1 MTSPVIP
8 QGAFG
13 QLQAI
18 VRDERSALLRLSRD
32 TRFATVA
39 LPILAA
45 GAVGIALLGGGRWLV
60 LPRVVPFLLWI
71 AAIAGAVS
79 VWRLRRL
86 VDAHRTTP
94 DAVAEAIEHEQQM
107 RRGSLRVATEAAE
120 SGPLGAHA
128 AAHASRA
135 LAGTKAP
142 RAPQTY
148 AQLRDV
154 RQRALLWAGGA
165 LVAVIAAAGIW
176 SDGAVALAN
185 PVGAWRGT
193 LLPELVL
200 EAPSLVLRGAAPVVT
215 MRGVGRAHL
224 TLEIRK
230 SNGTVVTQDVALQAS
245 EGTRTLP
252 VLDNDVVLTISDG
265 RATSAAHR
273 IRVTD
278 KPYLGDV
285 VARAS
290 YPAYLGRVDEDV
302 ALAGVLVLPRG
313 TVLTL
318 RGRASVPLTSA
329 ALTSDAGG
337 RVVLDVTGGT
347 VDGRLVAERSAR
359 WQWRADATTPLQ
371 ELPPAFA
378 LDIRA
383 DSAPQVQIASTSDTL
398 LLSGATASITVMAT
412 DDHALASVLMTVRAG
427 DKVVARREVLTSRAP
442 SFEGTVP
449 LDLEALGLKGEDG
462 ALRIDVTA
470 TDASP
475 WRQVGRSRTLV
486 LRRAGVSERREQ
498 VRATADSVAAGAAS
512 LARQQQALAQQTSD
526 AARGAKAGGEN
537 GQPMSF
543 DAREKAAQMAQ
554 QQRALQQQ
562 AQQLQ
567 QQARQLNDQ
576 LKGAGALDSA
586 LAGRLADA
594 QKLMQEAMAPQ
605 MMQKLQQLEQSA
617 QRLDQQATR
626 QSLDDLSKQQQALRE
641 QLERNA
647 EMLKRAALEGSMQT
661 LRDEAQDM
669 AKAQRQLADSSGQ
682 ATAAQKAQAADR
694 LARQN
699 EALTRDINDL
709 TKRLR
714 DSDAQRGAQRSEQ
727 ARQNSEAATKQMQDA
742 ARDPQA
748 AQQAAQRAAQSM
760 QQAAD
765 QLAQARQ
772 EQVNDWKKE
781 TTSELDQSI
790 QEMMQLSQQER
801 QMAEAQQKQAQ
812 QNRQQQNAGAPKPGE
827 QKPGEPKPGEPQ
839 EGEQGQQ
846 QPGQQGKSGQ
856 QKPGQQ
862 GQKQPGQ
869 QGQPGQDGQAG
880 EGQPGGEQS
889 EGQKQM
895 AADQASVQNGV
906 QQAAQRLQEAARRSQ
921 HVSQGSQRAM
931 QEALQRAQEATQ
943 QMQKGGQQGQQNG
956 DAAAAA
962 MRDAAAA
969 MERAASSLVR
979 DRERA
984 TRARSASGL
993 PEMMEEMQ
1001 QLAKQQQQVNGQA
1014 QGMSMMPGG
1023 ESGSQAQQM
1032 AQQIARRQRQIA
1044 QRLDDVGSGDAS
1056 GRADALAKEAKRL
1069 ADAMERAASDPETA
1083 ARREQ
1088 FLQRL
1093 LDAGRTLRREDEDK
1107 QGPRESKPGIGT
1119 TVFTPSAIPV
1129 TGAPASRVAPPSWE
1143 ELRGLRDDE
1152 RRAVLQYFERLNKT
1166 GAKP

>member
-1 MTSPVIP
+1 MTSPSLP

-18 VRDERSALLRLSRD
+18 VRDERSALLKLARD
-32 TRFATVA
+32 TRIATVTVPVIAIAA
-39 LPILAA
+39 LGVI
-45 GAVGIALLGGGRWLV
+45 VLGGGRWLS
-60 LPRVVPFLLWI
+60 LPRLTPFLFWTGAI
-71 AAIAGAVS
+71 GAAT
-79 VWRLRRL
+79 WMWLRRR
-86 VDAHRTTP
+86 DAESRLTTP
-94 DAVAEAIEHEQQM
+94 DAVAEAIENEQKL
-107 RRGSLRVATEAAE
+107 RRGAIRVASEVAE
-120 SGPLGAHA
+120 SGALGAYAAVHA
-128 AAHASRA
+128 TRA
-135 LAGTKAP
+135 LAGTSLP
-142 RAPQTY
+142 RAPRTHA
-148 AQLRDV
+148 AQKAL
-154 RQRALLWAGGA
+154 RQRALLWLGGA
-165 LVAVIAAAGIW
+165 VVALLGAGAVW
-176 SDGAVALAN
+176 SDGAEALAN
-185 PVGAWRGT
+185 PIGAWRGT
-193 LLPELVL
+193 LLPELAL
-200 EAPSLVLRGAAPVVT
+200 DAPVVALRGAAPVVRV
-215 MRGVGRAHL
+215 RGPGRSTL
-224 TLEIRK
+224 TLDMRK
-230 SNGTVVTQDVALQAS
+230 SDGKMVRETIALTNETGQ
-245 EGTRTLP
+245 RTLP
-252 VLDNDVVLTISDG
+252 VLDADVVLTISDG
-265 RATSAAHR
+265 RATSAPHR

-290 YPAYLGRVDEDV
+290 YPGYLGRVDEDV

-313 TVLTL
+313 TVLSV
-318 RGRASVPLTSA
+318 RGRASVPLNSA
-329 ALTSDAGG
+329 TLISDEGG
-337 RVVLDVTGGT
+337 RVELAVRADA
-347 VDGRLVAERSAR
+347 VDGDLVAERSAR
-359 WQWRADATTPLQ
+359 WEWKAEATTPLQ
-371 ELPPAFA
+371 ELPPSFA

-398 LLSGATASITVMAT
+398 LLAGATASVSVIAT
-412 DDHALASVLMTVRAG
+412 DDHALGSVMLTVRSG
-427 DKVVARREVLTSRAP
+427 DVVVARREILATRAP
-442 SFEGTVP
+442 SFEGSVP
-449 LDLEALGLKGEDG
+449 LDLDALGLKGDDG
-462 ALRIDVTA
+462 SLRVDVTA

-486 LRRAGVSERREQ
+486 LRRAGLTERREQ
-498 VRATADSVAAGAAS
+498 ARATADSVAAGAAS

-526 AARGAKAGGEN
+526 AARNAKAGGEN

-567 QQARQLNDQ
+567 QQAKQLADQ

-586 LAGRLADA
+586 LAGKLADA
-594 QKLMQEAMAPQ
+594 QRMMQEAMNPQ
-605 MMQKLQQLEQSA
+605 MMQRLQQLEQSA

-626 QSLDDLSKQQQALRE
+626 QSLDDLAKQQQALRE
-641 QLERNA
+641 QLEKNA
-647 EMLKRAALEGSMQT
+647 EMLKRAAMEGSMET
-661 LRDEAQDM
+661 LRDEAQDLS
-669 AKAQRQLADSSGQ
+669 KAQRQFADSSGSS
-682 ATAAQKAQAADR
+682 TAAQKQQQADR
-694 LARQN
+694 LAREN
-699 EALTRDINDL
+699 ERLSRDINDL

-714 DSDAQRGAQRSEQ
+714 DNDAQRGAQRTEQ
-727 ARQNSEAATKQMQDA
+727 ARQNSEAATRQMQEA
-742 ARDPQA
+742 ARDPQN
-748 AQQAAQRAAQSM
+748 AQQAAQKAAQQT

-772 EQVNDWKKE
+772 EQVNDWKRE

-801 QMAEAQQKQAQ
+801 QMAQAAQQQAQ
-812 QNRQQQNAGAPKPGE
+812 QQQQQQGQKQPGAEQQGEKQPG
-827 QKPGEPKPGEPQ
+827 QPGQPGQ
-839 EGEQGQQ
+839 QGQQ
-846 QPGQQGKSGQ
+846 QPGQK
-856 QKPGQQ
+856 GQQ
-862 GQKQPGQ
+862 GEGQ
-869 QGQPGQDGQAG
+869 QASQNAQQ
-880 EGQPGGEQS
+880 Q
-889 EGQKQM
+889 QM
-895 AADQASVQNGV
+895 ASEQATVQNGV
-906 QQAAQRLQEAARRSQ
+906 QQAAQRLQEAAKRSQ

-943 QMQKGGQQGQQNG
+943 QLQKGQAQPGGQSGEQQ
-956 DAAAAA
+956 AAA
-962 MRDAAAA
+962 MRDAAEA

-984 TRARSASGL
+984 NRARSASGL
-993 PEMMEEMQ
+993 PEMREEMQ
-1001 QLAKQQQQVNGQA
+1001 QLARQQQQVNGQA

-1023 ESGSQAQQM
+1023 ENGSQAQQM

-1044 QRLDDVGSGDAS
+1044 QRLDDVGGGDAS

-1069 ADAMERAASDPETA
+1069 AEAMERAASDPETA

-1119 TVFTPSAIPV
+1119 AAFAPPASSA

>member
-1 MTSPVIP
+1 MTSPSIP

-18 VRDERSALLRLSRD
+18 VRDERSALLKLARE
-32 TRFATVA
+32 TRIATTAVPVFAIATV
-39 LPILAA
+39 
-45 GAVGIALLGGGRWLV
+45 GIGLLGDGRWLQ
-60 LPRVVPFLLWI
+60 LPRVMPFVVWG
-71 AAIAGAVS
+71 AAIAGAA
-79 VWRLRRL
+79 WIWTRRREAEGQ
-86 VDAHRTTP
+86 VTTP
-94 DAVAEAIEHEQQM
+94 DAVAGAIEHEQRL
-107 RRGSLRVATEAAE
+107 RRGAIRVATEAAE

-128 AAHASRA
+128 AAHTSRA
-135 LAGTKAP
+135 LAGTSLP
-142 RAPQTY
+142 RAPKTH
-148 AQLRDV
+148 ASLRAL
-154 RQRALLWAGGA
+154 RQRALTWVAGA
-165 LVAVIAAAGIW
+165 LLAVVASAAIW
-176 SDGAVALAN
+176 SDGAEALAN
-185 PVGAWRGT
+185 PIGAWRGT

-200 EAPSLVLRGAAPVVT
+200 DAPVVAL
-215 MRGVGRAHL
+215 RGSAPLIRITGEGRTSLSLAMK
-224 TLEIRK
+224 K
-230 SNGTVVTQDVALQAS
+230 SDGKVITESLALRGDTVQ
-245 EGTRTLP
+245 RRLP
-252 VLDNDVVLTISDG
+252 VLDADVVLTVSDG
-265 RATSAAHR
+265 RATSTPHR

-285 VARAS
+285 IAKAS

-318 RGRASVPLTSA
+318 RGHASVPLRSA
-329 ALTSDAGG
+329 SLTSDEGG
-337 RVVLDVTGGT
+337 RVVLQVQGDA
-347 VDGRLVAERSAR
+347 VDGELVAERSAR
-359 WQWRADATTPLQ
+359 WQWSADAATPLQ
-371 ELPPAFA
+371 ELPASFA

-383 DSAPQVQIASTSDTL
+383 DSAPQVQIAATSDTL
-398 LLSGATASITVMAT
+398 LLSGATATVSVMAT
-412 DDHALASVLMTVRAG
+412 DDHALSSVMLTVRSG
-427 DKVVARREVLTSRAP
+427 NEVVARREVLGARAP

-449 LDLEALGLKGEDG
+449 LDLDALGLKGDDG
-462 ALRIDVTA
+462 SLRVDVTA

-475 WRQVGRSRTLV
+475 WRQVGKSRTLV
-486 LRRAGVSERREQ
+486 LRRAGVTERREQ

-512 LARQQQALAQQTSD
+512 LAKQQQALAQQTAD
-526 AARGAKAGGEN
+526 AARNARAGGEN

-543 DAREKAAQMAQ
+543 DAREKASQMAQ

-567 QQARQLNDQ
+567 QQAKQLTDQ

-586 LAGRLADA
+586 LAGKLADA
-594 QKLMQEAMAPQ
+594 QRMMQEAMAPQ
-605 MMQKLQQLEQSA
+605 MMQRLQQLEQSA

-626 QSLDDLSKQQQALRE
+626 QSLDDLAKQQQALRE

-647 EMLKRAALEGSMQT
+647 EMLKRAALEGSMET

-669 AKAQRQLADSSGQ
+669 AKAQRQLADSSGN
-682 ATAAQKAQAADR
+682 ATAAQKAQQAER

-714 DSDAQRGAQRSEQ
+714 ENDAQRGAQRSEQ
-727 ARQNSEAATKQMQDA
+727 ARQNSEAATKQMQEA
-742 ARDPQA
+742 SRDPQS
-748 AQQAAQRAAQSM
+748 AQQAAQKASQAM

-772 EQVNDWKKE
+772 EQVNDWKQE

-801 QMAEAQQKQAQ
+801 QMANAAQQQAQ
-812 QNRQQQNAGAPKPGE
+812 RQQQEGQPKPQPQQGEQAGQQQQGQQGQPKPGS
-827 QKPGEPKPGEPQ
+827 QQGQPSQ
-839 EGEQGQQ
+839 QGEQGQQ
-846 QPGQQGKSGQ
+846 
-856 QKPGQQ
+856 GQQ
-862 GQKQPGQ
+862 GQ
-869 QGQPGQDGQAG
+869 QAA
-880 EGQPGGEQS
+880 Q
-889 EGQKQM
+889 QM
-895 AADQASVQNGV
+895 AADQATVQNGV
-906 QQAAQRLQEAARRSQ
+906 QQAAQRLQEAAKRSQ

-943 QMQKGGQQGQQNG
+943 QAQKSAGQPGSGPQQNG
-956 DAAAAA
+956 EAAAAA

-984 TRARSASGL
+984 GRARSASGL

-1032 AQQIARRQRQIA
+1032 AQQIARKQRQIA
-1044 QRLDDVGSGDAS
+1044 QRLDDVGGGDAS

-1119 TVFTPSAIPV
+1119 AAFTPPPGSA

-1143 ELRGLRDDE
+1143 ELRSLRDDE

>member
-1 MTSPVIP
+1 MTSPSLP
-8 QGAFG
+8 QGVLG
-13 QLQAI
+13 QLTAI
-18 VRDERSALLRLSRD
+18 VRDERDAFLKLARD
-32 TRFATVA
+32 TRIATTLVP
-39 LPILAA
+39 LLATA
-45 GAVGIALLGGGRWLV
+45 TVGIAVLGAGRWLV
-60 LPRVVPFLLWI
+60 LPRITPFVMWA
-71 AAIAGAVS
+71 AAIGSAA
-79 VWRLRRL
+79 WMWHRRR
-86 VDAHRTTP
+86 DAEGQVTAP
-94 DAVAEAIEHEQQM
+94 DAVAEAIEHEQQL
-107 RRGSLRVATEAAE
+107 RRGAIRVAREVAE

-128 AAHASRA
+128 AASTSRA
-135 LAGTKAP
+135 LAGTSLP
-142 RAPQTY
+142 RAPRTH
-148 AQLRDV
+148 AALRDL

-165 LVAVIAAAGIW
+165 LVMLLAAGALW
-176 SDGAVALAN
+176 SDGAEALVN
-185 PVGAWRGT
+185 PIGAWRGT
-193 LLPELVL
+193 LLPDLVL
-200 EAPSLVLRGAAPVVT
+200 DAPVVALRGATPTVRVIGA
-215 MRGVGRAHL
+215 GRATL
-224 TLEIRK
+224 TLAMHKADDTIVSIPLTLRGD
-230 SNGTVVTQDVALQAS
+230 SAAV
-245 EGTRTLP
+245 TLP
-252 VLDNDVVLTISDG
+252 VLDADVVLTVSDG
-265 RATSAAHR
+265 RASSAPHR

-313 TVLTL
+313 TMLSL
-318 RGRASVPLTSA
+318 RGHASVPLTSA
-329 ALTSDAGG
+329 TLVSDEGG
-337 RVVLDVTGGT
+337 RIALQVRADAIEGK
-347 VDGRLVAERSAR
+347 LVADRSAR
-359 WQWRADATTPLQ
+359 WQWTAEGATPLQ
-371 ELPPAFA
+371 ELPPSFA

-383 DSAPQVQIASTSDTL
+383 DSAPQVQISSTSDTL
-398 LLSGATASITVMAT
+398 LLAGATATISVIAS
-412 DDHALASVLMTVRAG
+412 DDHTLSSVLLTVRSG
-427 DKVVARREVLTSRAP
+427 NNVVARREVLVTRAP
-442 SFEGTVP
+442 SFEGSVP
-449 LDLEALGLKGEDG
+449 LDLDALGLKGDD
-462 ALRIDVTA
+462 ASLRVDVTA

-498 VRATADSVAAGAAS
+498 ARATADSVAAGAAS
-512 LARQQQALAQQTSD
+512 LAKQQQALAQQTSD
-526 AARGAKAGGEN
+526 AARNARAGGEN

-554 QQRALQQQ
+554 QQRQLQQQ

-567 QQARQLNDQ
+567 QQAKQLTDQ

-586 LAGRLADA
+586 LAGRLAEA
-594 QKLMQEAMAPQ
+594 QKMMQDAMSPQ
-605 MMQKLQQLEQSA
+605 MMQRLQQLEQSA

-626 QSLDDLSKQQQALRE
+626 QSLDDLAKQQQALRE

-647 EMLKRAALEGSMQT
+647 EMLKRAALEGSMET
-661 LRDEAQDM
+661 LRDEAQDL

-682 ATAAQKAQAADR
+682 ATAAQKAQQADR

-699 EALTRDINDL
+699 EALTRDINAL

-714 DSDAQRGAQRSEQ
+714 ENDAQRGAQRTEQ
-727 ARQNSEAATKQMQDA
+727 ARQNSEAANRQMQEA
-742 ARDPQA
+742 ARDPQS
-748 AQQAAQRAAQSM
+748 AQQAAQRASQAM

-772 EQVNDWKKE
+772 EQVSDWKQE
-781 TTSELDQSI
+781 TTAELDQSI

-801 QMAEAQQKQAQ
+801 QMANAAQQQAQ
-812 QNRQQQNAGAPKPGE
+812 QQQQS
-827 QKPGEPKPGEPQ
+827 
-839 EGEQGQQ
+839 QGQQ
-846 QPGQQGKSGQ
+846 PQGRQPQGA

-862 GQKQPGQ
+862 GQPQPGQKGQPGEQGQ
-869 QGQPGQDGQAG
+869 QGQ
-880 EGQPGGEQS
+880 QS
-889 EGQKQM
+889 SQNAQQM
-895 AADQASVQNGV
+895 AAEQATVQNGV

-943 QMQKGGQQGQQNG
+943 QMQKGAGQPGGQSQQNG
-956 DAAAAA
+956 EAAASA

-984 TRARSASGL
+984 GRARSASGL

-1023 ESGSQAQQM
+1023 ENGSQAQQM

-1044 QRLDDVGSGDAS
+1044 QRLDDVGGGDQS

-1119 TVFTPSAIPV
+1119 AAFAPPTVPAI
-1129 TGAPASRVAPPSWE
+1129 GAPASRVAPPSWE

>member
-1 MTSPVIP
+1 MTSPAVP
-8 QGAFG
+8 QGALG

-18 VRDERSALLRLSRD
+18 VRDERSALLKLARD
-32 TRFATVA
+32 TRLATTA
-39 LPILAA
+39 LPVIAA
-45 GAVGIALLGGGRWLV
+45 AALGVIALGGGRWLA
-60 LPRVVPFLLWI
+60 LPRVTPFVFW
-71 AAIAGAVS
+71 AGAMGAS
-79 VWRLRRL
+79 AWMWNRRRT
-86 VDAHRTTP
+86 AEGRTTTLA
-94 DAVAEAIEHEQQM
+94 AVAEAIEDEQHL
-107 RRGSLRVATEAAE
+107 RRGAIRVATEVAE

-128 AAHASRA
+128 AAHATRA
-135 LAGTKAP
+135 LAGTAQP
-142 RAPQTY
+142 RAPRTH
-148 AQLRDV
+148 ASLRAL
-154 RQRALLWAGGA
+154 RQRAFLWVGAAVAALLCAGT
-165 LVAVIAAAGIW
+165 LW
-176 SDGAVALAN
+176 SDGAEALAN
-185 PVGAWRGT
+185 PIGAWRGT
-193 LLPELVL
+193 LLPALVL
-200 EAPSLVLRGAAPVVT
+200 DAPAIALRGAAPVV
-215 MRGVGRAHL
+215 RVQGSGRRVL
-224 TLEIRK
+224 TLSMTK
-230 SNGTVVTQDVALQAS
+230 SDGTVITDAITLTNESGQ
-245 EGTRTLP
+245 RTLP
-252 VLDNDVVLTISDG
+252 VLDADVVLTISDG
-265 RATSAAHR
+265 RATSAPHR

-285 VARAS
+285 VARAT
-290 YPAYLGRVDEDV
+290 YPAYLGRAAEDV

-313 TVLTL
+313 TVLSL
-318 RGRASVPLTSA
+318 RGRSSVPLHSA
-329 ALTSDAGG
+329 ALTNDEGG
-337 RVVLDVTGGT
+337 RVVLAVRSDVVQGE
-347 VDGRLVAERSAR
+347 LVAERSAR
-359 WQWRADATTPLQ
+359 WTWQAEANTPLQ

-398 LLSGATASITVMAT
+398 LLSGATASISVIAS
-412 DDHALASVLMTVRAG
+412 DDHALGSVMLTVRSG
-427 DKVVARREVLTSRAP
+427 DAVVARREILATRAP

-449 LDLEALGLKGEDG
+449 LDLSALGLEGDDQS
-462 ALRIDVTA
+462 LRVDVTA

-475 WRQVGRSRTLV
+475 WRQQGRSRTLV
-486 LRRAGVSERREQ
+486 LRRAGLTERRVQ
-498 VRATADSVAAGAAS
+498 ARATADSVAAGAAS

-526 AARGAKAGGEN
+526 AARNAKAGGEN

-543 DAREKAAQMAQ
+543 DAREKASQMAQ
-554 QQRALQQQ
+554 QQRALLQQ

-567 QQARQLNDQ
+567 QQAKQLTDQ

-586 LAGRLADA
+586 LAGRLAEA
-594 QKLMQEAMAPQ
+594 QKMMQDAMAPQ
-605 MMQKLQQLEQSA
+605 LMQRLQQLEQSA

-626 QSLDDLSKQQQALRE
+626 QSLDDLAKQQQALRQ

-647 EMLKRAALEGSMQT
+647 EMLKRAAMEGSMET
-661 LRDEAQDM
+661 LRDEAQDL
-669 AKAQRQLADSSGQ
+669 AKAQRQFADSSGS
-682 ATAAQKAQAADR
+682 ATPAQRQNQADR
-694 LARQN
+694 LAREN
-699 EALTRDINDL
+699 ERLARDINDL

-714 DSDAQRGAQRSEQ
+714 DNDAQRGAQRTEQ
-727 ARQNSEAATKQMQDA
+727 ARQNSEAAQRQMQEA
-742 ARDPQA
+742 ARDPQN
-748 AQQAAQRAAQSM
+748 AQQAAQKAAQQT

-765 QLAQARQ
+765 QLSQARQ

-801 QMAEAQQKQAQ
+801 QLAQAAQQQAQ
-812 QNRQQQNAGAPKPGE
+812 QQPQQQKSPGQQGEQQPGE
-827 QKPGEPKPGEPQ
+827 KQPGQQGQ
-839 EGEQGQQ
+839 QGQQ
-846 QPGQQGKSGQ
+846 QPGQK
-856 QKPGQQ
+856 
-862 GQKQPGQ
+862 
-869 QGQPGQDGQAG
+869 GQPG
-880 EGQPGGEQS
+880 EGQPGQEPGQS
-889 EGQKQM
+889 AQQRQM
-895 AADQASVQNGV
+895 AAEQATVQNGV
-906 QQAAQRLQEAARRSQ
+906 QQAAQRLQEAAKRSQ

-943 QMQKGGQQGQQNG
+943 QMQRQQGQPGQG
-956 DAAAAA
+956 GEQSASA
-962 MRDAAAA
+962 MRDAAEA

-984 TRARSASGL
+984 NRARSASGL

-1023 ESGSQAQQM
+1023 ENGSQAQQM

-1044 QRLDDVGSGDAS
+1044 QRLDDVGGGDAS

-1119 TVFTPSAIPV
+1119 AAFTPPSAPAV
-1129 TGAPASRVAPPSWE
+1129 GAPASRVAPPSWD

-1152 RRAVLQYFERLNKT
+1152 RRAVLQYFERINKT

>member
-1 MTSPVIP
+1 MTSPTVP
-8 QGAFG
+8 QGALG

-18 VRDERSALLRLSRD
+18 VRDERSALLKLARD
-32 TRFATVA
+32 TRLATTVVPA
-39 LPILAA
+39 L
-45 GAVGIALLGGGRWLV
+45 GIAALGIIMLGGGRWLA
-60 LPRVVPFLLWI
+60 LPRITPFLFW
-71 AAIAGAVS
+71 AGAIGAAA
-79 VWRLRRL
+79 WMWLRRR
-86 VDAHRTTP
+86 DAESRTTTP
-94 DAVAEAIEHEQQM
+94 DAVAEAIEDEQQL
-107 RRGSLRVATEAAE
+107 RRGAIRVASEVAE

-128 AAHASRA
+128 AAHATRA
-135 LAGTKAP
+135 LAGTALP
-142 RAPQTY
+142 RAPRTH
-148 AQLRDV
+148 ASLAALR
-154 RQRALLWAGGA
+154 RRAMLWAGGA
-165 LVAVIAAAGIW
+165 LVALVGVGMLW
-176 SDGAVALAN
+176 SDGAEALAN

-200 EAPSLVLRGAAPVVT
+200 DAPVVALRGAAPVVRVQGT
-215 MRGVGRAHL
+215 GRTSL
-224 TLEIRK
+224 TLAMTK
-230 SNGTVVTQDVALQAS
+230 SDGKVVTETITLTNETGQ
-245 EGTRTLP
+245 RTLP
-252 VLDNDVVLTISDG
+252 VLDADVVLTISDG
-265 RATSAAHR
+265 RATSAPHR

-313 TVLTL
+313 TVLSL
-318 RGRASVPLTSA
+318 RGRSSVPLNSA
-329 ALTSDAGG
+329 VLTSDEGG
-337 RVVLDVTGGT
+337 RVELAVRNDAVQGE
-347 VDGRLVAERSAR
+347 LVAETSAR
-359 WQWRADATTPLQ
+359 WEWMADAATPLQ
-371 ELPPAFA
+371 ELPPSFA

-398 LLSGATASITVMAT
+398 LLAGATASISVMAT
-412 DDHALASVLMTVRAG
+412 DDHSLGSVMLTVRSG
-427 DKVVARREVLTSRAP
+427 ESVVARREMLGTKAP
-442 SFEGTVP
+442 SFEGSVP
-449 LDLEALGLKGEDG
+449 LDLEALGLKGDDG
-462 ALRIDVTA
+462 SLRVDVTA

-486 LRRAGVSERREQ
+486 LRRAGLSERREQ
-498 VRATADSVAAGAAS
+498 ARATADSVAAGAAS
-512 LARQQQALAQQTSD
+512 LAKQQQALAQQTSD
-526 AARGAKAGGEN
+526 AARNAKAGSEN

-543 DAREKAAQMAQ
+543 DAREKASQMAQ

-567 QQARQLNDQ
+567 QQAKQLSDQ

-586 LAGRLADA
+586 LAGRLAEA
-594 QKLMQEAMAPQ
+594 QKMMQDAMNPQ
-605 MMQKLQQLEQSA
+605 MMQRLQQLEQSA
-617 QRLDQQATR
+617 QRQDQAATR
-626 QSLDDLSKQQQALRE
+626 QSLDDLAKQQQALRE

-647 EMLKRAALEGSMQT
+647 EMLKRAAMEGSMET
-661 LRDEAQDM
+661 LRDEAQDL
-669 AKAQRQLADSSGQ
+669 AKAQRQFADSSGGATQ
-682 ATAAQKAQAADR
+682 AQRQNQADR
-694 LARQN
+694 LAREN
-699 EALTRDINDL
+699 ERLSRDINEL

-714 DSDAQRGAQRSEQ
+714 DNDAQRGAQRTEQ
-727 ARQNSEAATKQMQDA
+727 ARQNSEAATRQMQEA
-742 ARDPQA
+742 ARDPQN
-748 AQQAAQRAAQSM
+748 AQQAAQKAAQ
-760 QQAAD
+760 QTQAAAD

-801 QMAEAQQKQAQ
+801 QMAQQAQQRAQQQKQAGQ
-812 QNRQQQNAGAPKPGE
+812 PGE
-827 QKPGEPKPGEPQ
+827 Q
-839 EGEQGQQ
+839 
-846 QPGQQGKSGQ
+846 QQGE
-856 QKPGQQ
+856 
-862 GQKQPGQ
+862 KQPGQ
-869 QGQPGQDGQAG
+869 QGQQG
-880 EGQPGGEQS
+880 EGQNAQ
-889 EGQKQM
+889 QQM
-895 AADQASVQNGV
+895 AAEQATVQNGV
-906 QQAAQRLQEAARRSQ
+906 QQAAQRLQEAAKRSQ

-943 QMQKGGQQGQQNG
+943 QMQRQQGQPGQNG
-956 DAAAAA
+956 EQSAAA
-962 MRDAAAA
+962 MRDAAEA

-984 TRARSASGL
+984 NRARSASGL

-1023 ESGSQAQQM
+1023 ENGSQAQQM

-1044 QRLDDVGSGDAS
+1044 QRLDDVGGGDQS
-1056 GRADALAKEAKRL
+1056 GRAEALAKEAKRL

-1119 TVFTPSAIPV
+1119 AAFAPPAVPAV
-1129 TGAPASRVAPPSWE
+1129 GAPASRTAPPSWE

-1152 RRAVLQYFERLNKT
+1152 RRAVLQYFEKINKT
-1166 GAKP
+1166 GVKP